1 MKTNKTII
9 QKTAHNNEYKVNGKL
24 VQYNERTNSWK
35 TFQDLSITE
44 MFNFQQFLKH
54 GQLSREQLACKLN
67 KMELE
72 KRQLVEKIATMLKQ
86 NKSAQMVMLYEVK
99 LAKLIEQLAEYK
111 YNVIVY
117 QN

>member
-1 MKTNKTII
+1 MKTTKTII
-9 QKTAHNNEYKVNGKL
+9 QKTIHNNEYKVNGKL
-24 VQYNERTNSWK
+24 VRYNERTNSWK
-35 TFQDLSITE
+35 TYENLSITE

-67 KMELE
+67 KLELE
-72 KRQLVEKIATMLKQ
+72 KRQLVEKITSMLKQ
-86 NKSAQMVMLYEVK
+86 NKPAQMIMLYEVK
-99 LAKLIEQLAEYK
+99 LAKIIEQLADYK